1 MDEDIKKL
9 QQEKDELNALIG
21 KGVDF
26 SVPDVEFEVE
36 KRFFGLMKKRK
47 RKNVTRSFKI
57 VEPTLS
63 TLDRLSAEWIE
74 FALDEAA
81 MKSTDALERSRR
93 LVRDHSIRF
102 ARIVAI
108 AALGEEREIPKP
120 ARGGGVK
127 WVEDTER
134 LDELTRLFARNI
146 KPSKLYQMT
155 ILINAMCNLGDFTN
169 SIRLMS
175 SDRTAMPIRI
185 EENKGV

>member
-1 MDEDIKKL
+1 MDEEIKKL

-21 KGVDF
+21 KGIDF
-26 SVPDVEFEVE
+26 TVPDVEFEVE
-36 KRFFGLMKKRK
+36 KRFFGLFKKYK
-47 RKNVTRSFKI
+47 PKNITRSFKI

-74 FALDEAA
+74 FALDEAD
-81 MKSTDALERSRR
+81 MKSPDALERSRR
-93 LVRDHSIRF
+93 LVHDHSIRF

-108 AALGEEREIPKP
+108 AALGEDREIPKP
-120 ARGGGVK
+120 VNGGVK
-127 WVEDTER
+127 WVEDVER

-146 KPSKLYQMT
+146 KPSRLYQLT

-175 SDRTAMPIRI
+175 SDRTTMPIRI
-185 EENKGV
+185 EEKRGV

>member
-36 KRFFGLMKKRK
+36 KRFFGLVKKRK

-74 FALDEAA
+74 FALDEVL
-81 MKSTDALERSRR
+81 S
-93 LVRDHSIRF
+93 
-102 ARIVAI
+102 
-108 AALGEEREIPKP
+108 
-120 ARGGGVK
+120 
-127 WVEDTER
+127 
-134 LDELTRLFARNI
+134 LD
-146 KPSKLYQMT
+146 SK
-155 ILINAMCNLGDFTN
+155 
-169 SIRLMS
+169 
-175 SDRTAMPIRI
+175 
-185 EENKGV
+185 

>member
-1 MDEDIKKL
+1 MDEEIKKL

-36 KRFFGLMKKRK
+36 KRFFGLVKKYK
-47 RKNVTRSFKI
+47 PKTVTRSFKI

-93 LVRDHSIRF
+93 LVYDHSIRF

-108 AALGEEREIPKP
+108 AALGEERLVATPVK
-120 ARGGGVK
+120 GGGTR
-127 WVEDTER
+127 WVEDSAKLE
-134 LDELTRLFARNI
+134 ELTGLFARSI
-146 KPSKLYQMT
+146 KPSRLYQMV

-175 SDRTAMPIRI
+175 SDRTTMPIRI
-185 EENKGV
+185 EEKQGV